1 MGSEQSMDQAFIK
14 KLNDL
19 IDLNLENEQFGVKE
33 LVRNMGIS
41 RSNLHR
47 KLKELTGKSTNQY
60 IR

>member
-1 MGSEQSMDQAFIK
+1 MDSEQSMDQAFIK